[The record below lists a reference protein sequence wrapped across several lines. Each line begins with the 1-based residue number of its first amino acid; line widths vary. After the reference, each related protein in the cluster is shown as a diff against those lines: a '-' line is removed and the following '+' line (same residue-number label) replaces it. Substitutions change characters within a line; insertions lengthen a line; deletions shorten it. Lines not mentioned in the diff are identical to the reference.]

1 MVSSQNKNIDL
12 TIKAKHLQGFT
23 SSGNVMVG
31 DKAFEYYNEKNT
43 RDFIQIPWT
52 EVELVTAEVIFKRK
66 IPRFAIHTK
75 QNGDFIFT
83 TVDNKKTLRAIN
95 KYIPGDRLRKSL
107 SLIDYI
113 KRAFKK

>member
-1 MVSSQNKNIDL
+1 MVNSQNKNIDL

-23 SSGNVMVG
+23 SSGQVMIG
-31 DKAFEYYNEKNT
+31 DQAFEYYNERNP
-43 RDFIQIPWT
+43 RDYIQIPWD
-52 EVELVTAEVIFKRK
+52 EVDLITAEVIFKKK

-83 TVDNKKTLRAIN
+83 TMDNKKTLQAIN